1 MDFFHVFTLSWPF
14 CRSNNYLQDPLSQ
27 CRGCDP
33 PQNAENAISARSDL
47 NPSNGTYPFPALR
60 QRCHG
65 GIDMKVWGQA
75 ALASPLRGAPPA
87 ALPSWA
93 AHSRC

>member
-1 MDFFHVFTLSWPF
+1 MSSPWLSRPF
-14 CRSNNYLQDPLSQ
+14 CRSNNYLQDPLSR

-65 GIDMKVWGQA
+65 GIDMKVWEPG
-75 ALASPLRGAPPA
+75 SPGGAPLWGCTP
-87 ALPSWA
+87 
-93 AHSRC
+93 